1 MSRGVLRLV
10 RRVLPLAFALVF
22 FDSCIFK
29 DEVEH
34 QINRT
39 VLVYMCAENNLAM
52 TAQSNIR
59 SMSTGLGRGM
69 DNYNLLAYIDCSG
82 MDPALIRIHDFK
94 IDTIAKYP
102 ERDSTDPKVMREVI
116 DYVLANFQAEH
127 YGLVMWSHGTGWL
140 PGNKLHYVAPSMGYA
155 PQRRAFAMEGQKP
168 NYSYMDLDEMV
179 QAIPDGIFDYIL
191 FDACFMGSVEVAYAL
206 RNKAQ
211 HIVSSSCEIVSYG
224 FPYHVVTRDLVSN
237 NLLKSCD
244 DFYDYYNSMKGWYRT
259 AGISLVKTDE
269 MDSLARCFR
278 KIIGEYGDTVT
289 KLDMSKIQCFDRFDH
304 HMIFDLEDV
313 VVKLGTRRE
322 LMNEFRLQLDKCIPF
337 KKSTE
342 VFFRTDNDSIIVN
355 SYCGLSVY
363 IPLPIY
369 EAAGVNDSYRQTDWS
384 DYTDYK

>member
-59 SMSTGLGRGM
+59 SMSTCLGRGM

-155 PQRRAFAMEGQKP
+155 PQ
-168 NYSYMDLDEMV
+168 
-179 QAIPDGIFDYIL
+179 
-191 FDACFMGSVEVAYAL
+191 
-206 RNKAQ
+206 
-211 HIVSSSCEIVSYG
+211 
-224 FPYHVVTRDLVSN
+224 
-237 NLLKSCD
+237 
-244 DFYDYYNSMKGWYRT
+244 
-259 AGISLVKTDE
+259 
-269 MDSLARCFR
+269 
-278 KIIGEYGDTVT
+278 
-289 KLDMSKIQCFDRFDH
+289 
-304 HMIFDLEDV
+304 
-313 VVKLGTRRE
+313 
-322 LMNEFRLQLDKCIPF
+322 
-337 KKSTE
+337 
-342 VFFRTDNDSIIVN
+342 
-355 SYCGLSVY
+355 
-363 IPLPIY
+363 
-369 EAAGVNDSYRQTDWS
+369 
-384 DYTDYK
+384 